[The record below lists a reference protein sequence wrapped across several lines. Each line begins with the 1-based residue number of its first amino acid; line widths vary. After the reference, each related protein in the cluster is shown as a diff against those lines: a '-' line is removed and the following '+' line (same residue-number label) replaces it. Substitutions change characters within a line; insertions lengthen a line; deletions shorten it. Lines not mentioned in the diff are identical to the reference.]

1 MEPLPRKEW
10 KNWVNPRIIKEVRNG
25 PFPNKDREV
34 LTTWPQL
41 KEVPIRKKGGII
53 PKEIKR
59 NFLNTRIMETVAEK
73 RLPQD
78 GRFDISDRD
87 GESMDVRVSTFP
99 TVYGEKVVMRLLE
112 QEALKPSLEDLNMNI
127 EDLELF
133 RDSINSPYGLILI
146 HWSNR

>member
-1 MEPLPRKEW
+1 M
-10 KNWVNPRIIKEVRNG
+10 NVG
-25 PFPNKDREV
+25 
-34 LTTWPQL
+34 
-41 KEVPIRKKGGII
+41 
-53 PKEIKR
+53 
-59 NFLNTRIMETVAEK
+59 EK

-112 QEALKPSLEDLNMNI
+112 REALKPSLEDLNMNI

-133 RDSINSPYGLILI
+133 RDSIKFPVLVLIIGLTWFQTRLSWKKEPQILLNSWHLFNLFG
-146 HWSNR
+146 